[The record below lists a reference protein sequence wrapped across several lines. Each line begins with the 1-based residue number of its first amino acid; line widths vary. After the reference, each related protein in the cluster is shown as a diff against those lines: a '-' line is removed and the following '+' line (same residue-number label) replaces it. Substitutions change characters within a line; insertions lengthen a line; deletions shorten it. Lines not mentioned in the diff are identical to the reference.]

1 MSPVP
6 QEPKSA
12 SSTTARP
19 DNESSVD
26 NVAQDPNGA
35 GAFAEGHVDAELLP
49 CWVFQPWP
57 FPHPPSLRPLGLPVF
72 ILSSGLRIAS
82 LRDCPFRTHPTTS
95 PSFLAHSTPLIA
107 VQAHSLVHSSFPS
120 IGTGAVWTFTCTVWV
135 LVVGSETDDVPR
147 GGEQAATALEANLTS
162 LENRLDALLAA
173 FEAAEESQKETD
185 SVATVQDHKPK
196 RDNTA
201 AAHHGTSSENKVQD
215 GTGSNTAGVTKR
227 P

>member
-26 NVAQDPNGA
+26 NVA
-35 GAFAEGHVDAELLP
+35 
-49 CWVFQPWP
+49 
-57 FPHPPSLRPLGLPVF
+57 
-72 ILSSGLRIAS
+72 
-82 LRDCPFRTHPTTS
+82 
-95 PSFLAHSTPLIA
+95 
-107 VQAHSLVHSSFPS
+107 
-120 IGTGAVWTFTCTVWV
+120 
-135 LVVGSETDDVPR
+135 
-147 GGEQAATALEANLTS
+147 QAATALEANLTS